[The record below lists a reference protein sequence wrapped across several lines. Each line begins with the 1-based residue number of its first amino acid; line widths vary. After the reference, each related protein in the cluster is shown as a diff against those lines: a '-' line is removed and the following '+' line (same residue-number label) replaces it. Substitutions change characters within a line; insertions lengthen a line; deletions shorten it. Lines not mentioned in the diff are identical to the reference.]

1 MNNFL
6 KKFLRWI
13 TNHSFFVIAVI
24 VIISGFFA
32 TQLHNLHV
40 EIDPDALLPQNHPLV
55 VLGNKIT
62 QTFGGKYVV
71 MLSMEVK
78 KGDIF
83 NSATLA
89 KVQRITEK
97 IREIPGVIPNNIQSL
112 SSLNVKDIKGTPEGM
127 EITRMMS
134 SVPGTPAE
142 MEALKERVDR
152 NDLIIG
158 LLVSKDRKMVNIV
171 SDYATVHKIGGFTGL
186 HERLK
191 KIIEPEQD
199 ANTVFHLAG
208 IPITTSWLGT
218 YSSRIAWVF
227 PLAVLMIG
235 LLHFSAFRTIQGLVI
250 PIVTSLLSV
259 IWAMGIMGLCHVPLD
274 PYNLMTPIL
283 ILAVAAGHS
292 VQILKRYYE
301 EYHQLHNN
309 QEAVIQSTSKVGVA
323 MLTAGFVAAAGFAS
337 LVTFQSASIRNFGL
351 LTASGILAALII
363 EMTFIPAMRTLLKAP
378 NEKQYLQ
385 ERKEKFFDPF
395 LEKIGVW
402 IIGGKGNLI
411 LAVALLILLLALG
424 GIALL
429 KTDNSPSAFFAKNS
443 VVIHDLQATNQKMS
457 GAYNM
462 QVMVQGPAVDTLK
475 DPQALRD
482 MEKLQK
488 FIDRQPYVGKTIS
501 LVDMIKKMNKAMHND
516 DSRLEV
522 LPGSKDLIAQ
532 YLLLYSMSG
541 DPGDFDRM
549 VDFNYQRAVITMF
562 VTTDSYAVL
571 KELKTKI
578 DNYTKTSL
586 RQSRLRFL
594 VGGGMASSLM
604 ANTEVIIHGKTQNI
618 LQIVG
623 IIFLVAS
630 FVFMSFGGGLLVI
643 LPLVLSVL
651 ANLGIMG
658 LTRISLSIPTATIS
672 AMALGVG
679 ADYAIYYLF
688 RFREEFAKSGDWQ
701 KAVSATE
708 ATSGKAIL
716 YVASAITMGYICLSL
731 TGFMIHIYLGILVP
745 LTMIVS
751 SIGAL
756 TLIPTLL
763 LKFKPKFIT
772 KFQLNEGG
780 VSREI

>member
-1 MNNFL
+1 MVSL
-6 KKFLRWI
+6 
-13 TNHSFFVIAVI
+13 
-24 VIISGFFA
+24 
-32 TQLHNLHV
+32 
-40 EIDPDALLPQNHPLV
+40 
-55 VLGNKIT
+55 
-62 QTFGGKYVV
+62 
-71 MLSMEVK
+71 EVK
-78 KGDIF
+78 KGDVF
-83 NSATLA
+83 NSATLG
-89 KVQRITEK
+89 KLERITEK
-97 IREIPGVIPNNIQSL
+97 IREIPGVMPNNIQSL
-112 SSLNVKDIKGTPEGM
+112 SSLNVKDIEGTPEGM
-127 EITRMMS
+127 NITRMMS
-134 SVPGTPAE
+134 SVPANPAE
-142 MEALKERVDR
+142 MAAFKKRVNR
-152 NDLIIG
+152 NDDLITG
-158 LLVSKDRKMVNIV
+158 LLISKDRKMVSIV
-171 SDYATVHKIGGFTGL
+171 SDYSSVEKIGGFTGL

-191 KIIEPEQD
+191 KIIASEQD
-199 ANTVFHLAG
+199 ANIVFHLAG
-208 IPITTSWLGT
+208 IPITTSWLGI
-218 YSSRIAWVF
+218 YSSRIALVF
-227 PLAVLMIG
+227 PIAVLLIG

-250 PIVTSLLSV
+250 PIVTALLSV

-301 EYHQLHNN
+301 EYHHLRDNRQ
-309 QEAVIQSTSKVGVA
+309 AVIESTSKVGVA

-385 ERKEKFFDPF
+385 ERKEKFFDPL
-395 LEKIGVW
+395 LETIGSW
-402 IIGGKGNLI
+402 IVGGKGKWI
-411 LAVALLILLLALG
+411 IAVAVLVLLVALG
-424 GIALL
+424 GIAIL

-443 VVIHDLQATNQKMS
+443 GVIRDLQATNHKMS

-462 QVMVQGPAVDTLK
+462 QVMIEGTEVDALK

-488 FIDRQPYVGKTIS
+488 FIDRQPYVGKTAS
-501 LVDMIKKMNKAMHND
+501 LVDMMKKMNKAMHND
-516 DSRLEV
+516 DSRLEI
-522 LPGSKDLIAQ
+522 LPDSKDLIAQ

-549 VDFNYQRAVITMF
+549 VDFNYQRAVITIF

-571 KELKTKI
+571 KDLKTKI
-578 DNYTKTSL
+578 ENYTQTDLK
-586 RQSRLRFL
+586 QSRLHFL
-594 VGGGMASSLM
+594 VGGGMAGSLL

-618 LQIVG
+618 IQIVG

-630 FVFMSFGGGLLVI
+630 LVFMSFGGGLLVI
-643 LPLVLSVL
+643 LPLILSVL

-679 ADYAIYYLF
+679 ADYAIYFLF
-688 RFREEFAKSGDWQ
+688 RFREEFAKSGDWE
-701 KAVSATE
+701 KAVRATE

-716 YVASAITMGYICLSL
+716 YVASAITMGYICLSI

-745 LTMIVS
+745 LTMVVS

-756 TLIPTLL
+756 TLIPTVL
-763 LKFKPKFIT
+763 LKIKPKFIT
-772 KFQLNEGG
+772 TYRLHEG
-780 VSREI
+780 EISHEI